1 MRAGWRVDALSFG
14 SFQKLIWNGSSRSMR
29 DFPPDVAGYGNG
41 EAPEDHRKN
50 ALYICATTTWK
61 LCDGGAAGAG
71 AN

>member
-1 MRAGWRVDALSFG
+1 
-14 SFQKLIWNGSSRSMR
+14 MR